1 MSGLLI
7 SVIVAVYNIENYIEK
22 CVISICNQTYRNLE
36 IILVD
41 DGSTDSSG
49 EICDKLAGMDDRIK
63 VIHQKNGGLVKCRKA
78 GLQEAVGE
86 LIGFVDGD
94 DYLEPDMYERMSLHM
109 GQYHADLLHTGSI
122 INGVKRIPKFVNI
135 EITDANAEKYINQYV
150 FDLNNEE
157 RILPSIWSKLFKREL
172 IVKCYDRVP
181 DECSMGEDMICLLYC
196 MSGSLR
202 LVSMEEAFYHYTYRP
217 QSIMNHTTD
226 DYYLKKINLITTI
239 KKTVRELGTNNGI
252 SKEADMY
259 FRQELLSGLR
269 KNAKNKF
276 SIQQFALRDV
286 KRFENKKIIL
296 YGAGAVG
303 QDYYAQLMRTGIC
316 HITLWVDKNYENC
329 LFDECRVYS
338 PEEIKQTPC
347 DLVLTAV
354 LDRCI
359 AENIISEIN
368 QMGIPN
374 EKIVWEKPVY
384 LS

>member
-259 FRQELLSGLR
+259 LSL
-269 KNAKNKF
+269 
-276 SIQQFALRDV
+276 I
-286 KRFENKKIIL
+286 
-296 YGAGAVG
+296 
-303 QDYYAQLMRTGIC
+303 
-316 HITLWVDKNYENC
+316 HI
-329 LFDECRVYS
+329 
-338 PEEIKQTPC
+338 
-347 DLVLTAV
+347 
-354 LDRCI
+354 
-359 AENIISEIN
+359 
-368 QMGIPN
+368 
-374 EKIVWEKPVY
+374 
-384 LS
+384 